1 MPRYDWID
9 EFQRVWLPNL
19 TDSALARLT
28 ELVLARS
35 RFLIAGR
42 FDAAVA
48 QGCLATHAGWHHPQ
62 TTHMNAE
69 AGIGWLT
76 RVAGLN
82 PATSR
87 VVLAWD
93 AEWPDNHLF
102 REALTQELLA
112 ETVRRR

>member
-9 EFQRVWLPNL
+9 EFQTAWLPNL
-19 TDSALARLT
+19 NASALARLT
-28 ELVLARS
+28 EMVLSQS

-42 FDAAVA
+42 FDGAVA
-48 QGCLATHAGWHHPQ
+48 QGCLATHAGWHHPA
-62 TTHMNAE
+62 TAHMDEE

-87 VVLAWD
+87 VMLAWD
-93 AEWPDNHLF
+93 AEWNDNHHF
-102 REALTQELLA
+102 RVALGEALLA
-112 ETVRRR
+112 ESLRRG

>member
-1 MPRYDWID
+1 
-9 EFQRVWLPNL
+9 
-19 TDSALARLT
+19 
-28 ELVLARS
+28 
-35 RFLIAGR
+35 
-42 FDAAVA
+42 
-48 QGCLATHAGWHHPQ
+48 
-62 TTHMNAE
+62 MNAE

-102 REALTQELLA
+102 REALTRELLA